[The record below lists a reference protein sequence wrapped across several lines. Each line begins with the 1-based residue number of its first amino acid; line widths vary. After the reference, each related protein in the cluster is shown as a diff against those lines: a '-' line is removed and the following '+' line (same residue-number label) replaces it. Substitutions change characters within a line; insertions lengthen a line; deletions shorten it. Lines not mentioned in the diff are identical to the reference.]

1 MCLRVEPWTAGWKAQ
16 TNPLSYGGTQL
27 CMYLRRQIMKTNID
41 WHLATKPVTFYLYN
55 ERRKRNVKTVEIQF
69 YPMKTNYAE
78 CFR

>member
-41 WHLATKPVTFYLYN
+41 WHLATKPVTFYLCPN
-55 ERRKRNVKTVEIQF
+55 RTLSEIRLLQKS
-69 YPMKTNYAE
+69 YLPT
-78 CFR
+78 